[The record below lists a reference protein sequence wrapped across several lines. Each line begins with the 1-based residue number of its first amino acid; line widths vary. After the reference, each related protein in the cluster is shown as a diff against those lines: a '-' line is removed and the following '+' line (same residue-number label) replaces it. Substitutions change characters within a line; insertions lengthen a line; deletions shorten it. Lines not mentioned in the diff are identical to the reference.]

1 MYPVQQLERSTPMPK
16 ADNLYAERIALPPEF
31 LFSKSLLSYFTFTV
45 IGIVQPPGGV
55 EGPGRGGIK
64 TLRCVETVKPLGYC
78 NNILIYLIF

>member
-16 ADNLYAERIALPPEF
+16 ADNLYAERIGLPPEF
-31 LFSKSLLSYFTFTV
+31 LFSKSLLSYFTLTV
-45 IGIVQPPGGV
+45 IGIVQPTGRD

-78 NNILIYLIF
+78 NNNLTYLIF